1 VRRWT
6 SDRRPR
12 TLSWSSLLLVT
23 GCVVLVLVCLVVAV
37 RGRPAALVPAAL
49 AGLLALREVRR
60 VRRTR

>member
-1 VRRWT
+1 
-6 SDRRPR
+6 
-12 TLSWSSLLLVT
+12 
-23 GCVVLVLVCLVVAV
+23 VVLVLVCLVVAV